1 MGDALS
7 DVLVATEAE
16 RLATG
21 FQFTEG
27 PLWHPEGFY
36 FTARTSIYA
45 LRVKVPG
52 QPHPWYLTRSRARA
66 GQRG

>member
-21 FQFTEG
+21 FQFT
-27 PLWHPEGFY
+27 
-36 FTARTSIYA
+36 
-45 LRVKVPG
+45 
-52 QPHPWYLTRSRARA
+52 LTRSRARA